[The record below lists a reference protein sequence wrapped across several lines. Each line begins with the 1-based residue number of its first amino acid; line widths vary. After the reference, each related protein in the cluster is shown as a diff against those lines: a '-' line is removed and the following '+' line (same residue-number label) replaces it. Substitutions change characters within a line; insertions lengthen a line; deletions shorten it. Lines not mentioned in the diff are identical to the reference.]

1 MSFREMFERA
11 NAEPSIDVSSLV
23 KGNWYRVK
31 LMGSNV
37 PAKLLESPKQGRG
50 YKTVIMM
57 DVRGSEMGL
66 FDEMGSV
73 YVSDIIGEVDGNKKR
88 NS

>member
-1 MSFREMFERA
+1 MSFIEMFEKA
-11 NAEPSIDVSSLV
+11 TAKPSIEVSSLV

-31 LMGSNV
+31 LMGSSV

-66 FDEMGSV
+66 YDEMGSV
-73 YVSDIIGEVDGNKKR
+73 YVSDIIGEAI
-88 NS
+88 